1 MIPRNF
7 EEWKACIVNDCGIN
21 LTKAFAQ
28 SRLNIYEDKRKK
40 ETREFIR
47 LYGESYLNNVI
58 YWLKKV

>member
-7 EEWKACIVNDCGIN
+7 EEWKTCIVDDCGIN

-28 SRLNIYEDKRKK
+28 SRLNVYEDRRKK